1 MLSCLSSQ
9 WHWCV
14 STLNKRRP
22 FFFPFFRRTENIVL
36 WPTGEAK
43 KSVFLTRT
51 DSSSHNDSQDFPNRF
66 FATLNILGSQD
77 SISTIFLLSLLVCRH
92 FSPLQV
98 KYIYFICK
106 YRKLT
111 TAVFYWCCN
120 NNNNNNKSFFLLF
133 TIQYG

>member
-1 MLSCLSSQ
+1 MTALRLWWGKKLFPTLPTCKLGACPEALINWFKYVLSSQ

-43 KSVFLTRT
+43 KFVFLTRT

-77 SISTIFLLSLLVCRH
+77 SISTIFMLSLLVCRH

-106 YRKLT
+106 
-111 TAVFYWCCN
+111 
-120 NNNNNNKSFFLLF
+120 
-133 TIQYG
+133 